1 MGRILENKNKEEPN
15 FEEALAE
22 IDSIVS
28 KLEGGQLTLDESL
41 VMFQRG
47 MELMRFCGEK
57 LDAAEKKLKIIIEG
71 AEGEFKVED
80 GNEV

>member
-1 MGRILENKNKEEPN
+1 MENKNKEEPN

>member
-1 MGRILENKNKEEPN
+1 MENKNKLELN
-15 FEEALAE
+15 FEEALGE